1 MLDAA
6 VQVIRQKTRL
16 APEVA
21 LVLGSGLGGFAGE
34 VQDGVTIPYADIP
47 GWPRS
52 TAVGHAGEL
61 VVGHVSGV
69 PIAVMS
75 GRVHLY
81 EGYTAQQVAFGT
93 RVLGKLGVKTLMLTN
108 AAGGLNPAYS
118 QGSLVLVSDHI
129 NMMGEN
135 PCIGPNDDSL
145 GPRFFDMSDAYSPE
159 LRRRARAMAHALRI
173 PLPEGVYLAL
183 KGPNFETPA
192 EIRFFGRIG
201 ADLVGM
207 STVPEVLAARHMGM
221 RCLAIS
227 CVTNLAAGISAEKL
241 SHEEVLET
249 GDKVRDTFVQ
259 LLQAIV
265 PEMRS

>member
-1 MLDAA
+1 MLAAA
-6 VQVIRQKTRL
+6 VQAIRDKTPL
-16 APEVA
+16 APQIA
-21 LVLGSGLGGFAGE
+21 LVLGSGLGGFAAAVE
-34 VQDGVTIPYADIP
+34 NPVTISYSEIP

-61 VVGHVSGV
+61 VVGTVAGV
-69 PIAVMS
+69 PIAVMN

-81 EGYTAQQVAFGT
+81 EGYTPQQVVFGV

-108 AAGGLNPAYS
+108 AAGGLNPAYA
-118 QGSLVLVSDHI
+118 QGSLVLLSDHI

-135 PCIGPNDDSL
+135 PCIGPNDDAI
-145 GPRFFDMSDAYSPE
+145 GPRFFDMSDAYSAE
-159 LRRRARAMAHALRI
+159 LRARARATAQALGIR
-173 PLPEGVYLAL
+173 LPEGVYLAL

-207 STVPEVLAARHMGM
+207 STVPEVLAATHMGM

-241 SHEEVLET
+241 SHQEVLDT
-249 GDKVRDTFVQ
+249 GKKVRDTFVR
-259 LLQAIV
+259 LVQAII
-265 PEMRS
+265 PEIAA

>member
-1 MLDAA
+1 MLADA
-6 VQVIRQKTRL
+6 VQIIRERTSL
-16 APEVA
+16 APKIA
-21 LVLGSGLGGFAGE
+21 LVLGTGLGGFAAE
-34 VQDGVTIPYADIP
+34 VQDPITIPYASIP

-52 TAVGHAGEL
+52 TAIGHAGEL
-61 VVGHVSGV
+61 ILGTVDGV

-81 EGYTAQQVAFGT
+81 EGYTPQKVVYGI
-93 RVLGKLGVKTLMLTN
+93 RVLGALGVRTVMLTN

-118 QGSLVLVSDHI
+118 QGSLVLLSDHI

-135 PCIGPNDDSL
+135 PCIGPNDDTL
-145 GPRFFDMSDAYSPE
+145 GPRFFDMSDAYSAE
-159 LRRRARAMAHALRI
+159 LRGRARAAAQSLGV
-173 PLPEGVYLAL
+173 PLHEGVYLAL

-207 STVPEVLAARHMGM
+207 STVPEVIAATHMGM

-227 CVTNLAAGISAEKL
+227 CVTNMAAGISAEKL

-249 GDKVRDTFVQ
+249 GNRVGAT
-259 LLQAIV
+259 LLRLLKAII
-265 PEMRS
+265 PEMVA